1 MESYSIAKASE
12 LKNDTQQSKQGL
24 NIGNLVNSYRY
35 SNALL
40 HEKIK
45 MFVRYL
51 KVFHEHHTQHLTRLS
66 VKTKLIVGIIN
77 EDIMIKQLNPS
88 GTREKDS
95 KKNPLPK
102 VTLLVN
108 T

>member
-1 MESYSIAKASE
+1 
-12 LKNDTQQSKQGL
+12 
-24 NIGNLVNSYRY
+24 
-35 SNALL
+35 
-40 HEKIK
+40 

-88 GTREKDS
+88 GTSETIS
-95 KKNPLPK
+95 KKK
-102 VTLLVN
+102 SVTESESISKYIGNVDEINRPTGLTEDSVSN
-108 T
+108 RKIYSTSSNSTISSNKYDENN